1 MAEILVIRM
10 PDEADAPAS
19 WMAVDSSG
27 TRLGSPVSGPL
38 ADAAADVRERKVVVL
53 VPGTE
58 VLTTSADVPVKGGTR
73 LQAALPYALEEFLAE
88 DVDKLHFAAG
98 ARRESGRVPVSVV
111 SRETLE
117 EWRAR
122 LAEAGLKPAAIV
134 PENHGL
140 ARLPGT
146 ISLLVA
152 EHEVMVNDG
161 ADVELVMQGVTP
173 AEALAAIGALD
184 EDEEGDATPKLP
196 RHAIVYCLPGDD
208 ERYRHDWIAMRQE
221 LESLDIN
228 LLPDG
233 VMPRLAVTVAS
244 GAGINLLQGEYAQ
257 KTGYGGLFT
266 RWKIAAM
273 LLLALVG
280 FGLLAKAAD
289 LYLLNR
295 QEAAL
300 REQFIAEYR
309 EAVPG
314 AADVQ
319 EQDPA
324 ALLSSLRART
334 GRSEAPQVFLQ
345 SLEQVGRALS
355 ANAEA
360 RIEAL
365 SYRSGVVDIRVSAPN
380 VATLD
385 NIQKMISESGGFTA
399 SIQGTN
405 QQGDRVSSQIQVRES
420 GP

>member
-122 LAEAGLKPAAIV
+122 LAEAGLKPAEIIA
-134 PENHGL
+134 ENHGL

-184 EDEEGDATPKLP
+184 EDEDSDATPKLP

-280 FGLLAKAAD
+280 VGLLAKAAD